1 MSRKKI
7 SQLTAGSSVSGPD
20 LFVFVQGG
28 TTKRITASGMG
39 TFFGGAGGGGAGATG
54 PTGPAGA
61 AGAASTVT
69 GPTGAA
75 GSNGSAG
82 AAGATG
88 PTGAQGPAGSNGA
101 AGAAGAT
108 GPTGAQGAAGSNG
121 AAGAT
126 GATGPTGP
134 QGAAGAAST
143 VTGPT
148 GAAGVA
154 GATGPTGPAG
164 GGSGSY
170 TSTGVTALAN
180 TGFISNLSLGDFDV
194 YYMKA
199 ATGVSVRS
207 ISITAATGATSK
219 LFVNEGTTGAITFN
233 HLTGSGAQFRV
244 PWLGDVVMPIN
255 GGDAVVLSNGV
266 DWRVL

>member
-88 PTGAQGPAGSNGA
+88 PTG
-101 AGAAGAT
+101 
-108 GPTGAQGAAGSNG
+108 
-121 AAGAT
+121 
-126 GATGPTGP
+126 P
-134 QGAAGAAST
+134 QGAAST

-148 GAAGVA
+148 GAAG
-154 GATGPTGPAG
+154 ATGPTGPLSAAG
-164 GGSGSY
+164 G
-170 TSTGVTALAN
+170 
-180 TGFISNLSLGDFDV
+180 D
-194 YYMKA
+194 
-199 ATGVSVRS
+199 
-207 ISITAATGATSK
+207 
-219 LFVNEGTTGAITFN
+219 
-233 HLTGSGAQFRV
+233 LTGSYPNPTIAADAVTYAKLQNVSTTDRVLGRSSSGAGDVEEIVCTSAARALLDDADAAAQRTTMGAQKTITSGTAA
-244 PWLGDVVMPIN
+244 PTGGSDGDIY
-255 GGDAVVLSNGV
+255 L
-266 DWRVL
+266 RYT

>member
-75 GSNGSAG
+75 GAESTV
-82 AAGATG
+82 TG
-88 PTGAQGPAGSNGA
+88 PTGM
-101 AGAAGAT
+101 AGAAST
-108 GPTGAQGAAGSNG
+108 V
-121 AAGAT
+121 
-126 GATGPTGP
+126 TGPTGP
-134 QGAAGAAST
+134 QGAAST

-148 GAAGVA
+148 GAAG
-154 GATGPTGPAG
+154 ATGPTGPLSAAG
-164 GGSGSY
+164 GDLTGTYPNPTIAADAVTYAKLQNVSTTDRVLGRSSSGAGDVEEIVC
-170 TSTGVTALAN
+170 TSAARALLDDA
-180 TGFISNLSLGDFDV
+180 D
-194 YYMKA
+194 A
-199 ATGVSVRS
+199 AAQRTTMGAQKTITSG
-207 ISITAATGATSK
+207 TAAPTG
-219 LFVNEGTTGAITFN
+219 
-233 HLTGSGAQFRV
+233 GSD
-244 PWLGDVVMPIN
+244 GDIY
-255 GGDAVVLSNGV
+255 L
-266 DWRVL
+266 RYT